1 MDCRY
6 RIWIED
12 ANIQQCRRL
21 RSKNFNGHHLN
32 DSINLE
38 DEENDANEY
47 ERIHRASIEFYF
59 VFHCLYLL
67 FESN

>member
-47 ERIHRASIEFYF
+47 ERIHRARNRILLCVSLSI
-59 VFHCLYLL
+59 
-67 FESN
+67 SAI